1 MRRLIGSL
9 VVATL
14 VVAPGFAR
22 ASTLFST
29 APDLRTSFLLRVF
42 GETSD
47 AQARLGVSNLDARSE
62 SPLRT
67 AAFVVSIATVPQA
80 VANPPLHASPV
91 GARARFA
98 AAPAQALAYVVSR
111 PPRQHLGISMRA
123 PTIAPVTSAYE
134 ALPPTFFASDERSS
148 AFSFPSVST
157 SSAPAF
163 VTQSA
168 LDGAAAPESGLAQN
182 LQIPVSLRVGN
193 LRILAGVNAAF
204 GTTPSSGIDNTLP
217 VFVPSYSGV
226 SRSSVGAAFAV
237 PVAPRLLL
245 GFGYNTER
253 LMTGYGLPTTVDGLD
268 ARNDTYTGN
277 VTFLF
282 PRLSSALSFSAQQ
295 YRYQDNLVPAEFTQL
310 RENLNLTVK
319 F

>member
-9 VVATL
+9 VIATL
-14 VVAPGFAR
+14 VVAPAFAR
-22 ASTLFST
+22 ASTLFSAT
-29 APDLRTSFLLRVF
+29 PDLRATLLMRVF

-47 AQARLGVSNLDARSE
+47 ARARLGISNLDARSE
-62 SPLRT
+62 SPLRA
-67 AAFVVSIATVPQA
+67 AAFVVSITNAAQTAVDVPVRAPA
-80 VANPPLHASPV
+80 VVAHFP
-91 GARARFA
+91 
-98 AAPAQALAYVVSR
+98 AAPAQALTYVVSR
-111 PPRQHLGISMRA
+111 PPQAHPGVSIHVPVS
-123 PTIAPVTSAYE
+123 APVTSAYE
-134 ALPPTFFASDERSS
+134 ALPPALFASDERSG

-157 SSAPAF
+157 SSVPSF

-168 LDGAAAPESGLAQN
+168 LEGTSAPGSGLAQN
-182 LQIPVSLRVGN
+182 VQIPVSLRVGN
-193 LRILAGVNAAF
+193 LRVLAGFNAAF
-204 GTTPSSGIDNTLP
+204 GTTPSSGINNTLP

-253 LMTGYGLPTTVDGLD
+253 LITGYGVPATVEGLD
-268 ARNDTYTGN
+268 ARNDTYSGN
-277 VTFLF
+277 ITFLF

-295 YRYQDNLVPAEFTQL
+295 YRYQDNLLPAEFTQL

>member
-1 MRRLIGSL
+1 MRRLIGL
-9 VVATL
+9 LAAATL
-14 VVAPGFAR
+14 VVAPVFAH
-22 ASTLFST
+22 ASTLFSP
-29 APDLRTSFLLRVF
+29 APDLRTTLWMRVF
-42 GETSD
+42 GDTAD
-47 AQARLGVSNLDARSE
+47 AGARLDVENLDARSE

-67 AAFVVSIATVPQA
+67 AAFVVSIVTPPQA
-80 VANPPLHASPV
+80 AARGLVQAPPLAVPT
-91 GARARFA
+91 RFA
-98 AAPAQALAYVVSR
+98 VVPAQTRTYVSQSPQRHFGV
-111 PPRQHLGISMRA
+111 SMREPVA
-123 PTIAPVTSAYE
+123 APVTSAYE
-134 ALPPTFFASDERSS
+134 ALPPTLFASNARAS
-148 AFSFPSVST
+148 AFSFSSVST
-157 SSAPAF
+157 SSIPAF

-168 LDGAAAPESGLAQN
+168 LGGPAAPESGLAQSVQ
-182 LQIPVSLRVGN
+182 LPVSLRVGN
-193 LRILAGVNAAF
+193 LRVLAGVNAAF

-226 SRSSVGAAFAV
+226 NRSSIGAAFAV

-295 YRYQDNLVPAEFTQL
+295 YRYQDNLMPAEFTQL